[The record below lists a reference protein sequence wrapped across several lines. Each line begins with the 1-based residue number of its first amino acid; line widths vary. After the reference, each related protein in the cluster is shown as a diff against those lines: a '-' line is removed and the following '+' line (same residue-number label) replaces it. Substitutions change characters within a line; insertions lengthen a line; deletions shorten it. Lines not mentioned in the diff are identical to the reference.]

1 MLSHEVDLTF
11 SHGAL
16 RFMSHEAATMCEGT
30 QMSMS
35 IFNYPYKLNDLP
47 RISRSHHLE

>member
-16 RFMSHEAATMCEGT
+16 RFMSHEAATMGEGT

-35 IFNYPYKLNDLP
+35 IQLP
-47 RISRSHHLE
+47 LQIE